1 MANLITIFRMFL
13 VFIVAY
19 LLFSH
24 SALLFILAL
33 VLTIVAFSLDGVDG
47 WVARKLN
54 EVSKLGSV
62 LDIISDRIVENVFWI
77 VFAVLGWLPAV
88 FPIVV
93 MTRSFIVDG
102 LRSVAMEQGMTAFGE
117 SSMQSDKVGY
127 FICSSKFSRVSYAV
141 AKAVAFVFIIVA
153 KMPGLDHD
161 VSVFIFALAYVSA
174 VIALMFCVLRGLPVV
189 FESKKLFQQDK

>member
-24 SALLFILAL
+24 SSLMFLLAL

-88 FPIVV
+88 FPLVV

-102 LRSVAMEQGMTAFGE
+102 LRSVAMEQGLTAFGE
-117 SSMQSDKVGY
+117 SSMQSDKIGY

-141 AKAVAFVFIIVA
+141 AKAITFVLMIFA
-153 KMPGLDHD
+153 KMPILAHD
-161 VSVFIFALAYVSA
+161 LSFFLSTVAYFFA
-174 VIALMFCVLRGLPVV
+174 VIAIMFCILRGLPVV
-189 FESKKLFQQDK
+189 FESKKLFMKN

>member
-24 SALLFILAL
+24 SALMFVLAL
-33 VLTIVAFSLDGVDG
+33 ILTIVAFALDGVDG

-117 SSMQSDKVGY
+117 SSMQSDKIGN

-161 VSVFIFALAYVSA
+161 VSVFIYTIAYVSA

-189 FESKKLFQQDK
+189 FESKKLFKG

>member
-1 MANLITIFRMFL
+1 MANIITIFRMFL

-19 LLFSH
+19 MLFKH
-24 SALLFILAL
+24 SSLWYLGALL
-33 VLTIVAFSLDGVDG
+33 LTIIAFALDGVDG

-77 VFAVLGWLPAV
+77 VFAALGWLPVV

-117 SSMQSDKVGY
+117 KSMQSDKVGY

-141 AKAVAFVFIIVA
+141 AKAIAFLLMIFA
-153 KMPGLDHD
+153 KMPILPHNI
-161 VSVFIFALAYVSA
+161 SVFLSAIAYLFAL
-174 VIALMFCVLRGLPVV
+174 IALMFCVLRGLPVV
-189 FESKKLFQQDK
+189 FESKKLFMKN

>member
-19 LLFSH
+19 LLFIH
-24 SALLFILAL
+24 SAWMFGLAL
-33 VLTIVAFSLDGVDG
+33 VLTIVAFALDGVDG
-47 WVARKLN
+47 WVARKFN
-54 EVSKLGSV
+54 EVSKLGAV

-77 VFAVLGWLPAV
+77 VFAVLGWLPV
-88 FPIVV
+88 LFPLVV
-93 MTRSFIVDG
+93 MTRSFVVDG

-117 SSMQSDKVGY
+117 TSMQSDKVGY

-153 KMPGLDHD
+153 KTPGLDHD
-161 VSVFIFALAYVSA
+161 LSVFIFALAYVSA
-174 VIALMFCVLRGLPVV
+174 IVALLFCVLRGLPVV
-189 FESKKLFQQDK
+189 FESKKLFK

>member
-13 VFIVAY
+13 VFIVTYMLFKHNSLWY
-19 LLFSH
+19 LG
-24 SALLFILAL
+24 ALL
-33 VLTIVAFSLDGVDG
+33 LTIIAFALDGVDG

-77 VFAVLGWLPAV
+77 VFAALGWLPVV
-88 FPIVV
+88 FPIIV

-117 SSMQSDKVGY
+117 KSMQTDKVGY

-141 AKAVAFVFIIVA
+141 TKAIAFLLMIFA
-153 KMPGLDHD
+153 KMPILPHD
-161 VSVFIFALAYVSA
+161 VSVFLSAIAYFFAL
-174 VIALMFCVLRGLPVV
+174 IALMFCVLRGLPVV
-189 FESKKLFQQDK
+189 FESKKLFAKN

>member
-24 SALLFILAL
+24 NSFMFLLAL
-33 VLTIVAFSLDGVDG
+33 ALTIVAFALDGVDG

-77 VFAVLGWLPAV
+77 VFAVLGWLPVV

-117 SSMQSDKVGY
+117 KSMQSDKIGY

-141 AKAVAFVFIIVA
+141 AKAIAFVLMIFA
-153 KMPGLDHD
+153 KMPVLPHD
-161 VSVFIFALAYVSA
+161 VSVFLSAIAYFFAL
-174 VIALMFCVLRGLPVV
+174 IALIFCVLRGLPVV
-189 FESKKLFQQDK
+189 FESKKLFKSEA

>member
-24 SALLFILAL
+24 SALLFVLAL
-33 VLTIVAFSLDGVDG
+33 ILTIVAFALDGVDG

-62 LDIISDRIVENVFWI
+62 LDIISDRIVENVYWI
-77 VFAVLGWLPAV
+77 IFAVLGWLPAV

-161 VSVFIFALAYVSA
+161 LSVFIFALAYVSA
-174 VIALMFCVLRGLPVV
+174 IIALMFCVLRGLPVV
-189 FESKKLFQQDK
+189 FESKKLFKG